1 MITKNRVYPF
11 CVGNMAIINNK
22 ANKDGPTPT
31 HLLDAAAK
39 EIGLWIFHWQWGKHK
54 KICLCFKMAMMD
66 C

>member
-39 EIGLWIFHWQWGKHK
+39 EIGL
-54 KICLCFKMAMMD
+54 
-66 C
+66 